1 MFASGGTFP
10 VGEVR
15 LCNYAYGFSSKNP
28 SETQLLMLT
37 LFQVPGYQ
45 ETTQTHVQ
53 YAPRHEAFGI
63 QALPGSCKGWPR
75 PDKQVKFPCICLK
88 RNTPQ

>member
-1 MFASGGTFP
+1 MEEPGVFASGGTFP

-15 LCNYAYGFSSKNP
+15 FCNYAYGSSSKNL

-45 ETTQTHVQ
+45 KNEHTQTHLATRPLASRPFQEV
-53 YAPRHEAFGI
+53 AKVGP
-63 QALPGSCKGWPR
+63 ALA
-75 PDKQVKFPCICLK
+75 K
-88 RNTPQ
+88 R